1 MKKIILPKDVNK
13 ELITE
18 LQELCSELNTSEYL
32 IYYLDYRDQIVELL
46 TKIGIID
53 QIDVH
58 WKKCEVTYEVDKD
71 EGKKPV
77 LILYKFTKE
86 EVYLEV
92 PFR

>member
-18 LQELCSELNTSEYL
+18 LQELCSELSISKYL
-32 IYYLDYRDQIVELL
+32 IYYLDYRDKIVELL

-53 QIDVH
+53 QINVS
-58 WKKCEVTYEVDKD
+58 WKECEIIHEVD
-71 EGKKPV
+71 ENGNTKPV
-77 LILYKFTKE
+77 IILYEFTKE
-86 EVYLEV
+86 EIYLEV